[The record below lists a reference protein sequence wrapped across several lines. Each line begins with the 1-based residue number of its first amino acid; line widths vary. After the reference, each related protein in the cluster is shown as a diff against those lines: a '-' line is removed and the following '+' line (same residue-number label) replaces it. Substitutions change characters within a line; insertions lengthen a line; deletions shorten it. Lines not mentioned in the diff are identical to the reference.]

1 MNLVQSRQRVRSV
14 CKSRMGNFKNGELQ
28 LLVRILTGRA
38 GDTKAE
44 DLASPKLEPKSAV
57 R

>member
-1 MNLVQSRQRVRSV
+1 MNLVQCRQRVRSV

-28 LLVRILTGRA
+28 LVRILTGRA